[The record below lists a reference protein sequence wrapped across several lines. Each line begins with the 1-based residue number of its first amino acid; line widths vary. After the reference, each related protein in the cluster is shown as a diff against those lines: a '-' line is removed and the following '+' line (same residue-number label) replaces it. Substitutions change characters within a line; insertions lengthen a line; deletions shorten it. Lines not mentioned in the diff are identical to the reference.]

1 MHFYNDFVLNSVEPL
16 HNGVHLDRKKWPL
29 KRGLNKSQSM
39 GCLRC
44 RRSKPSVYYIKTS
57 EWAECKAGYEWTVRQ
72 K

>member
-1 MHFYNDFVLNSVEPL
+1 
-16 HNGVHLDRKKWPL
+16 
-29 KRGLNKSQSM
+29 M

-72 K
+72 NSGRCGKVAVSGGSTVVK